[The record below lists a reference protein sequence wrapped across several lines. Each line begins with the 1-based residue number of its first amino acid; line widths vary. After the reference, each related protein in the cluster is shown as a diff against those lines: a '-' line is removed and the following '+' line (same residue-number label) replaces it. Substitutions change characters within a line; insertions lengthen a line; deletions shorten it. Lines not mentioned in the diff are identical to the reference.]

1 MQFQADGGNK
11 HFISSIKFDLLLK
24 RQESQ
29 LYEAIN
35 DVDHNNEKR
44 VKAQSST
51 FNSNLLD
58 LKVVAKER
66 HILFIQDVKKVCE
79 DVNFKLQ
86 ELREDMGLEIAVL
99 QQDYSSLHQKV
110 DLIADV
116 VTKFVKLYE
125 ALNTKVDKMASD
137 DVHSFSNINQLLVEL
152 KGLALKTS
160 LLSSSLITLEL
171 LFEMFLFLES
181 TIQKELDPLSKL
193 LTIMPTHVPPVFI
206 GV

>member
-125 ALNTKVDKMASD
+125 ALSPKVERMVVDDAQSFLNT
-137 DVHSFSNINQLLVEL
+137 NLLLVEL
-152 KGLALKTS
+152 KGLILKKIWFN
-160 LLSSSLITLEL
+160 LR
-171 LFEMFLFLES
+171 
-181 TIQKELDPLSKL
+181 
-193 LTIMPTHVPPVFI
+193 
-206 GV
+206 